1 MVSPLLAKSAPTGRE
16 IVNVTP
22 ERAGWTHVGFRAVRL
37 APSESETVITGE
49 RELCLVVL
57 TGTVDV
63 TVDGTTYANLGTRK
77 SVFEEVSPAAVYVP
91 AGKTVTVGNV
101 PGATS
106 VAEVALC
113 SAPGRTARAGA
124 AGTAGAGEGGGSG
137 EVSVI
142 DSSAM
147 RRSVR
152 GQGTN
157 TRFVCDILPHDDPR
171 AAHLLVVEVL
181 TPASH
186 SSSYPPHKHDVE
198 QPPVETLLEETYY
211 HRLNPPQG
219 FAFQRVYTDDR
230 SIDEACAVENHDVVM
245 VPKGYHP
252 VTAPHGYDL
261 YYLNVMAG
269 PNRFWV
275 FKNDPAH
282 EWMLSAQ

>member
-1 MVSPLLAKSAPTGRE
+1 MPSHLLAKAARSGRE
-16 IVNVTP
+16 IVDVTP
-22 ERAGWTHVGFRAVRL
+22 ERAGWTHVGFRALRL
-37 APSESETVITGE
+37 GAGESETVATGE

-63 TVDGTTYANLGTRK
+63 TVDGNSHAGLGTRD
-77 SVFEEVSPAAVYVP
+77 SVFDPVSPAAVYVP
-91 AGKTVTVGNV
+91 AGKSLVVR
-101 PGATS
+101 AS
-106 VAEVALC
+106 RDAELALC
-113 SAPGRTARAGA
+113 TAPGDGQERA
-124 AGTAGAGEGGGSG
+124 
-137 EVSVI
+137 VRVI
-142 DSSAM
+142 DPVAM

-152 GQGTN
+152 GKGTN
-157 TRFVCDILPHDDPR
+157 TRYVCDILPHDDPT

-198 QPPVETLLEETYY
+198 QPPLETQLEETYY

-230 SIDEACAVENHDVVM
+230 SLDEACAVEDHDVVM
-245 VPKGYHP
+245 VPRGYHP
-252 VTAPHGYDL
+252 VVAPHGYDL

-282 EWMLSAQ
+282 EWMLQPST

>member
-1 MVSPLLAKSAPTGRE
+1 MVSPLLAKAAPTGRE

-37 APSESETVITGE
+37 AKAESETVETGS

-57 TGTVDV
+57 TGTVSV
-63 TVDGTTYANLGTRK
+63 TVDGQTHAHLGTRT

-91 AGKTVTVGNV
+91 AGKTVVVQAETD
-101 PGATS
+101 
-106 VAEVALC
+106 AEVGLC
-113 SAPGRTARAGA
+113 TAPASAANTAVR
-124 AGTAGAGEGGGSG
+124 
-137 EVSVI
+137 VI
-142 DSSAM
+142 DPASM

-152 GQGTN
+152 GKGTN
-157 TRFVCDILPHDDPR
+157 TRYVCDVLPHDDPT
-171 AAHLLVVEVL
+171 AAHLLVVEVI

-230 SIDEACAVENHDVVM
+230 SLDEACAVENHDVVM
-245 VPKGYHP
+245 VPRGYHP

-282 EWMLSAQ
+282 EWMLATK